1 MQIKDIASQIIE
13 MEKVP
18 TYFNNTKT
26 FLSVTYLKQNPDKQ
40 RGLYLPDCDSLEAL
54 EYCKS
59 SMPDGYER
67 IKQMIFT
74 KCDFDEI
81 SFSVFSILHEL
92 GHWIQYK
99 EFIEEGH
106 TDKEFIS
113 CYELQRVVM
122 YMQRNSEC
130 QKCKSKEDI
139 IALNKKY
146 DNLYAKLPTETYAND
161 FALSHLIEGV
171 MKIK

>member
-1 MQIKDIASQIIE
+1 MQIKDIASKIVE

-26 FLSVTYLKQNPDKQ
+26 FSSVTYLKQNSDKQ

-54 EYCKS
+54 KYCKS
-59 SMPDGYER
+59 SIPDGFER
-67 IKQMIFT
+67 IRQMICT
-74 KCDFDEI
+74 KCDFGEI

-92 GHWIQYK
+92 GHWIEYK

-113 CYELQRVVM
+113 CYELQ
-122 YMQRNSEC
+122 
-130 QKCKSKEDI
+130 
-139 IALNKKY
+139 
-146 DNLYAKLPTETYAND
+146 
-161 FALSHLIEGV
+161 
-171 MKIK
+171 